1 MDHQP
6 RLPLAAERVEWDAIL
21 RHRGDSIRAR
31 FLRRS
36 PTEARSTLDTPEGK
50 KRLLEFWLTTEEED
64 YQIVPTAEGD
74 ALVAYLLALRKAEV
88 PLPEAKE

>member
-1 MDHQP
+1 MGRDP
-6 RLPLAAERVEWDAIL
+6 A
-21 RHRGDSIRAR
+21 RAR
-31 FLRRS
+31 RIDQGPLPRPIPPGWS
-36 PTEARSTLDTPEGK
+36 IDTNTPEGK

-64 YQIVPTAEGD
+64 YQIVPNADGE